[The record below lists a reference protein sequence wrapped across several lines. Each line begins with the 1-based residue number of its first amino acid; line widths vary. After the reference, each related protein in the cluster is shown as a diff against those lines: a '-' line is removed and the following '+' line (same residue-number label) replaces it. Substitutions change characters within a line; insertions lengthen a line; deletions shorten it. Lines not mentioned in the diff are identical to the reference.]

1 MNLKFIKFGIII
13 ALLLACDQIEPPYT
27 EDVILAEKTILIEKF
42 TGHQCSNCPEASR
55 VIENELKT
63 KFLNIDDNSKSS
75 IISVAIHPGNVSLT
89 NIDKNYPYDFRTTS
103 SDSISLNVGVVNFI
117 PVGTI
122 NRISGG
128 DAGNRCWSKD
138 NWSEQVKSQLV
149 DNSLNPLSKI
159 MNIQINTS
167 IDTTKRIVDINTNIN
182 TFIENYENYNL
193 SLFIMEDSIIA
204 PQKDGSN
211 YIENYQHDHIYRC
224 SVNGIYGEQ
233 LTLQSNHSIEL
244 NTTNNINWSEDWNNI
259 NNCYV
264 VAYIYDTKSGV
275 IKEAA
280 KKKFHNE

>member
-1 MNLKFIKFGIII
+1 MSS
-13 ALLLACDQIEPPYT
+13 LLACDKIEPPYT
-27 EDVILAEKTILIEKF
+27 EGVILSEKTILIEKF

-63 KFLNIDDNSKSS
+63 KFLNIHNNNKSS

-89 NIDKNYPYDFRTTS
+89 NTDENYPYDFRTTS
-103 SDSISLNVGVVNFI
+103 SDSISLNVGVVSFI

-138 NWSEQVKSQLV
+138 NWSEQAKSQLV
-149 DNSLNPLSKI
+149 DNSLNPIAKKI
-159 MNIQINTS
+159 NIQINTS
-167 IDTTKRIVDINTNIN
+167 VDVEKRIVDITTNVT
-182 TFIENYENYNL
+182 TFIEDYENYNL

-204 PQKDGSN
+204 PQKDGSD

-224 SVNGIYGEQ
+224 AVNGLYGEQ
-233 LTLQSNHSIEL
+233 LTLKNNHSVEL
-244 NTTNNINWSEDWNNI
+244 NVNNNLNWTEDWNNL

-264 VAYIYDTKSGV
+264 VAYVYDTKSGV
-275 IKEAA
+275 IEEAA
-280 KKKFHNE
+280 KKNVYNE

>member
-1 MNLKFIKFGIII
+1 
-13 ALLLACDQIEPPYT
+13 
-27 EDVILAEKTILIEKF
+27 
-42 TGHQCSNCPEASR
+42 
-55 VIENELKT
+55 
-63 KFLNIDDNSKSS
+63 
-75 IISVAIHPGNVSLT
+75 
-89 NIDKNYPYDFRTTS
+89 
-103 SDSISLNVGVVNFI
+103 
-117 PVGTI
+117 
-122 NRISGG
+122 
-128 DAGNRCWSKD
+128 
-138 NWSEQVKSQLV
+138 
-149 DNSLNPLSKI
+149 
-159 MNIQINTS
+159 
-167 IDTTKRIVDINTNIN
+167 
-182 TFIENYENYNL
+182 
-193 SLFIMEDSIIA
+193 MEDSIIA